1 MNKIILLLAVTAT
14 LLGCKTSEKEVDKLE
29 LAKRYYKFLDS
40 SDASS
45 MLTLLGDSIVIR
57 ESEDNYE
64 ERFSQKGYTDWLEW
78 DAVFKPTYKIIEIEQ
93 DIDMVKAKISKID
106 KRLFFLHEEPM
117 VWNEIIQFDNN
128 KITRVERVKYEVF
141 DISRFVKNREELVL
155 WVDKNHPELNGFL
168 EAQTKSVAMKYLK
181 ALELFQNKK

>member
-1 MNKIILLLAVTAT
+1 MNKIILLLVVTVT

-40 SDASS
+40 SDTSS

-64 ERFSQKGYTDWLEW
+64 ERFSKKGYINWLEW
-78 DAVFKPTYKIIEIEQ
+78 DAIFEPTYKIIEIEQ
-93 DIDMVKAKISKID
+93 DSEMVKAKISKID

-141 DISRFVKNREELVL
+141 DISRFVKNREVLVH